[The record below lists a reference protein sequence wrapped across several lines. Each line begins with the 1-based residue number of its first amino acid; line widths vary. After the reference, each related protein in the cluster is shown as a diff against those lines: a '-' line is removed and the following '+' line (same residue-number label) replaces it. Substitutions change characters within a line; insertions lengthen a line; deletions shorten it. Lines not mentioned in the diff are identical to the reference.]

1 MALANNPTSFLKYYQ
16 LLRHFAVTRQL
27 VIISCALLLFSAK
40 SAAENDTL
48 YKIINTSGNVELKA
62 NITSEEA
69 KRGYSVITTG
79 GRLVKEVLP
88 ELSEQEYAAMS
99 SERRNAL
106 EAEKRAQQQQTYD
119 ESLLLRYSNVDDL
132 KAEWHRK
139 LQEFDIRISILK
151 NNRAA
156 LRNKIETQ
164 QASAANL
171 ERRNMAVPARLEI
184 NILELETEMKEAD
197 TEITFRYQEKNNI
210 DEQYADDE
218 ERLSALLKPWSR
230 NGKQDHTDSR
240 SALINHSAI
249 GARAETPSKANS
261 LRVY

>member
-1 MALANNPTSFLKYYQ
+1 MALANNPTSFSKHYW
-16 LLRHFAVTRQL
+16 LLRHSAATIRL
-27 VIISCALLLFSAK
+27 ILISCALLMLSAK
-40 SAAENDTL
+40 SAAENGTL
-48 YKIINTSGNVELKA
+48 YKIINASGNVELKA
-62 NITSEEA
+62 NITSAEA

-88 ELSEQEYAAMS
+88 ELSEQEYADMS

-106 EAEKRAQQQQTYD
+106 EAEKRAQQQQAYD

-132 KAEWHRK
+132 KAEWRRK

-171 ERRNMAVPARLEI
+171 ERRNMAVPELLET

-197 TEITFRYQEKNNI
+197 AEITFRYQEKNNI
-210 DEQYADDE
+210 DERYSNDE

-230 NGKQDHTDSR
+230 NSNQGDTSSH
-240 SALINHSAI
+240 SAIINSSAI
-249 GARAETPSKANS
+249 GARTETPPKTGS
-261 LRVY
+261 LRAY